1 LAIAVTRERVSP
13 RLDADLGWNPSV
25 LFVRTRRRRR
35 MPTRHAQTVEE
46 WREMNDDVGVWLR
59 STPFSRAAPGG
70 SSDDGASRI
79 RSDPARSQSR
89 HVWPQGENA
98 AGVGS
103 GGEVGRGAGRE
114 GRKSDIGGT
123 QGPRGKTSR
132 MTTDALCTPT
142 AVGGVWVSGC
152 LYPGRAPTTNSPKC
166 SDPFLPTR
174 HRYLLRFRQYS
185 DLK

>member
-1 LAIAVTRERVSP
+1 V
-13 RLDADLGWNPSV
+13 
-25 LFVRTRRRRR
+25 
-35 MPTRHAQTVEE
+35 
-46 WREMNDDVGVWLR
+46 
-59 STPFSRAAPGG
+59 
-70 SSDDGASRI
+70 ASR
-79 RSDPARSQSR
+79 RD
-89 HVWPQGENA
+89 A

-185 DLK
+185 DLKQMDLHIEGPVREALVLGALARPRPLLLRAFPRPA